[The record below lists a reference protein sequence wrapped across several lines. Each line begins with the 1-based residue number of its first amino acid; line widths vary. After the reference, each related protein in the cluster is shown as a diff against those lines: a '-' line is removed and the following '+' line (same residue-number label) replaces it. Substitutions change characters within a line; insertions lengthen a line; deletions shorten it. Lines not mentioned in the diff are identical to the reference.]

1 MIVVVFVV
9 YFTPRRF
16 RRLRRRGGLILRR
29 RGDLLRRRGNLIL
42 RRRGDL
48 ILRRLRGLRI
58 LRGLRR
64 LGTRFYPLFYLAHLV
79 DVLVE
84 IRVHYLD

>member
-16 RRLRRRGGLILRR
+16 HRLRRRGGLILRR
-29 RGDLLRRRGNLIL
+29 RGGLLRRRGNLIL
-42 RRRGDL
+42 RRRGGL
-48 ILRRLRGLRI
+48 ILRGLLGLRI

-64 LGTRFYPLFYLAHLV
+64 LGTRLRPLCLPRPPRRRA
-79 DVLVE
+79 
-84 IRVHYLD
+84 R

>member
-1 MIVVVFVV
+1 MIEAVFVV

-29 RGDLLRRRGNLIL
+29 RGGLLRRRGN
-42 RRRGDL
+42 L

-64 LGTRFYPLFYLAHLV
+64 LGTRLCPLCLPRPPRRRA
-79 DVLVE
+79 
-84 IRVHYLD
+84 R

>member
-16 RRLRRRGGLILRR
+16 RCLRRRGG
-29 RGDLLRRRGNLIL
+29 LLRRRGNLIL
-42 RRRGDL
+42 RRRGGL

-64 LGTRFYPLFYLAHLV
+64 LVTRLCPLCLPRPPRRRA
-79 DVLVE
+79 
-84 IRVHYLD
+84 R

>member
-1 MIVVVFVV
+1 MLGLRVVFRDRGGLRRLLL
-9 YFTPRRF
+9 PRRL

-29 RGDLLRRRGNLIL
+29 RGGLLRRRGNLIL
-42 RRRGDL
+42 PRRGGL

-64 LGTRFYPLFYLAHLV
+64 LGTRLCPLCLSRPPRRRA
-79 DVLVE
+79 
-84 IRVHYLD
+84 R

>member
-9 YFTPRRF
+9 YFPPSRL
-16 RRLRRRGGLILRR
+16 RRLRRRGGLLRR
-29 RGDLLRRRGNLIL
+29 RGGLLRRRGNLIL
-42 RRRGDL
+42 RRRDGL

-64 LGTRFYPLFYLAHLV
+64 LGTRLCPLCLPRPPRRRA
-79 DVLVE
+79 
-84 IRVHYLD
+84 R